1 MPVSAAITTLDDDR
15 AQLDVTVPG
24 DEVEEAF
31 GRTLSQMAK
40 DVRIPGFRPGKV
52 PPHIVVQRYGRETVL
67 NETLKSSIGD
77 WYDRAVEVSGIRP
90 IDEPDLDLTE
100 VPEQGEDLVFRATVR
115 TRPKATLGAYKGL
128 EVGKG
133 EVEVP
138 EGIVEQE
145 LERLQLRASR
155 LEPVERPAKSG
166 DFIVIDFDGSIGGK
180 RMKSASARDYLVELG
195 AQRLMAGFD
204 EKLEGLSAGET
215 ATHEV
220 TYADDDNRPELRG
233 RTMEYTVTI
242 KQVQERVLPELDDD
256 LAAEVSEFDTIDEL
270 KADILDRATKAAQAQ
285 VDEMFRRRVI
295 DAVVENATVDVPEVM
310 VLRRINTIL
319 NQTAQSLPQ
328 GVSFEAYLSATGR
341 TLDQAVDQLR
351 PDAEMAVKRELVVE
365 AVIEADG
372 VEVSDEDVETQVRED
387 AERMGRDAD
396 QLLAEV
402 RKEGA
407 FERLR
412 EDMRLQRAV
421 EALVESAVPVALVEE
436 EQEQE
441 QPAEADA
448 PAADSGEESGEGE
461 SNPSTPEDSK
471 D

>member
-1 MPVSAAITTLDDDR
+1 MPVSAALTTLDDDR
-15 AQLDVTVPG
+15 AQLDITVPG

-77 WYDRAVEVSGIRP
+77 WYDRAVETSGIRP

-100 VPEQGEDLVFRATVR
+100 VPEQGGDLTFRATVR
-115 TRPKATLGAYKGL
+115 TRPKATLGTYKGL

-138 EGIVEQE
+138 EGVVEQE

-155 LEPVERPAKSG
+155 LEPVERAAKTG
-166 DFIVIDFDGSIGGK
+166 DFIVIDFDGAIGGK

-220 TYADDDNRPELRG
+220 TYADDDNRPELAG

-242 KQVQERVLPELDDD
+242 KQVQERILPELDDD

-270 KADILDRATKAAQAQ
+270 RADILDRATKAAQAQ

-295 DAVVENATVDVPEVM
+295 DAVVEQATIDVPEVM

-365 AVIEADG
+365 AVVEAEG
-372 VEVSDEDVETQVRED
+372 VEVSDEDVEKQVRED

-402 RKEGA
+402 RSEGA
-407 FERLR
+407 FDRLR

-436 EQEQE
+436 E
-441 QPAEADA
+441 PAEADA
-448 PAADSGEESGEGE
+448 EAQVADSGEESGEGE
-461 SNPSTPEDSK
+461 SNPSTPEESK

>member
-1 MPVSAAITTLDDDR
+1 MPVSAALTTLDDDR

-24 DEVEEAF
+24 DEVEQAF

-67 NETLKSSIGD
+67 NETLKSSIGE
-77 WYDRAVEVSGIRP
+77 WYDLAVVASGIRP

-115 TRPKATLGAYKGL
+115 TRPKATLGDYKGL

-155 LEPVERPAKSG
+155 LEPVERPAATG
-166 DFIVIDFDGSIGGK
+166 DFIVIDFDGAMGGK
-180 RMKSASARDYLVELG
+180 RMKSATARDYLVELG
-195 AQRLMAGFD
+195 AQRLMPGFD
-204 EKLEGLSAGET
+204 EKLEGLSAGES

-233 RTMEYTVTI
+233 RTVEYTVTI
-242 KQVQERVLPELDDD
+242 KQVQERVLPDLDDD

-270 KADILDRATKAAQAQ
+270 KADILERATTAAQAQ

-295 DAVVENATVDVPEVM
+295 DAAVENATVDVPEVM
-310 VLRRINTIL
+310 ILRRINTIL

-328 GVSFEAYLSATGR
+328 GVTFEAYLSATGR
-341 TLDQAVDQLR
+341 TLDQAVEQLR

-365 AVIEADG
+365 AVIEAEG
-372 VEVSDEDVETQVRED
+372 IEVSDEDVESQVRED

-402 RKEGA
+402 RREGA

-421 EALVESAVPVALVEE
+421 EALVEAAVPVALVEE
-436 EQEQE
+436 E
-441 QPAEADA
+441 PAEADA
-448 PAADSGEESGEGE
+448 PAADSGEESGEEE

>member
-1 MPVSAAITTLDDDR
+1 MPVSAALTTLDDDR
-15 AQLDVTVPG
+15 AQLDITVPG

-77 WYDRAVEVSGIRP
+77 WYDRAVETSGIRP

-100 VPEQGEDLVFRATVR
+100 VPEQGGDLTFRATVR
-115 TRPKATLGAYKGL
+115 TRPKATLGTYKGL

-138 EGIVEQE
+138 EGVVEQE

-155 LEPVERPAKSG
+155 LEPVERAAKTG
-166 DFIVIDFDGSIGGK
+166 DFIVIDFDGAIGGK

-220 TYADDDNRPELRG
+220 TYADDDNRPELAG

-242 KQVQERVLPELDDD
+242 KQVQERILPELDDD

-270 KADILDRATKAAQAQ
+270 RADILDRATKAAQAQ

-295 DAVVENATVDVPEVM
+295 DAVVEQATIDVPEVM

-328 GVSFEAYLSATGR
+328 GVSFEAYLSVTGR

-365 AVIEADG
+365 AVVEAEG
-372 VEVSDEDVETQVRED
+372 VEVSDEDVEKQVRED

-402 RKEGA
+402 RSEGA
-407 FERLR
+407 FDRLR

-436 EQEQE
+436 E
-441 QPAEADA
+441 PAEADA
-448 PAADSGEESGEGE
+448 EAQVADSGEESGEGE
-461 SNPSTPEDSK
+461 SNPSTPEESK